1 MKKTLFSLGTSLL
14 LITTLAS
21 PALAASKPE
30 TRSGLILS
38 VFRLN
43 EFHCETVKNTVVKTH
58 SSTVTISKG
67 ISKISMTGIGSA
79 CISQK
84 LFAVWGY
91 TGSGW
96 GQLGTVSTK
105 SATPYLTS
113 LPASLLICKGSS
125 NAVVKSG
132 PGMRFT
138 TVGTV
143 TSTQTVA
150 ADLFKLEAK
159 AVPLRVD
166 GRGWYRIKWRGKPAW
181 VASYQV
187 ANAAFGCTNWAAY
200 WADWTH
206 R

>member
-1 MKKTLFSLGTSLL
+1 MKKTLFSLGPSLL

-43 EFHCETVKNTVVKTH
+43 EFDCETVKNTVVKTH

-67 ISKISMTGIGSA
+67 ISKISVTGIGSA

-166 GRGWYRIKWRGKPAW
+166 GRGWYRIKWRGKQAW